1 MSQGTVLVV
10 EDDDAVRRGIVDAL
24 QCCGYQTLE
33 ARDGAE
39 GIEIGLRATY
49 QLMLLDMV
57 MPHRNGLE
65 VLAALKKER
74 AGQPVII
81 LSARGEEADRVRGLE
96 GGADDYVVKPFSVKE
111 LIARVEAVMRRSCE
125 RVVPAE
131 EISFA
136 AGVID
141 FSASV
146 VRFQEGKTTELS
158 AKEVEVLRYLMRAA
172 GRAVSR
178 DELLRHVWRLD
189 SRGME
194 TRTVDMHIA
203 HLRTKLGDEGQ
214 SLIVTVRG
222 KGYRWSVI

>member
-131 EISFA
+131 ELSFA

-146 VRFQEGKTTELS
+146 VRFHEGKTTELS

-222 KGYRWSVI
+222 KGYRWSVL